1 MSIALP
7 KHLQEWAEA
16 EVKAGRAESVDKL
29 AFLALEAHRARTEAF
44 RASLEA
50 AVVEANRDGWLEGEA
65 VLAEMDAMIDMIERE
80 TASRK

>member
-1 MSIALP
+1 MSIILP
-7 KHLQEWAEA
+7 KHLKEWAEA

-29 AFLALEAHRARTEAF
+29 ALLALEAHRSRTEAF

-65 VLAEMDAMIDMIERE
+65 VLTEMDVMIDMIERE
-80 TASRK
+80 TISRK